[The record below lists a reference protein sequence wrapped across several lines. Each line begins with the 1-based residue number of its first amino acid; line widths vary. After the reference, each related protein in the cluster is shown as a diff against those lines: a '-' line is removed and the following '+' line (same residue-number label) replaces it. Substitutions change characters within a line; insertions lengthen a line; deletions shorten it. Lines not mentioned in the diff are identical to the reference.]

1 MGWLT
6 EQGRYD
12 TIKATFHSVPVRLD
26 QLNRKL
32 FFQNGRPNPD
42 ETDAFMNSEQ
52 IIASLKELV
61 AAGDVP
67 GKVLTDAAD
76 LESYGKDWTRIYA
89 PNPVAIVLPKTTEQV
104 QALVRFAN
112 ENRVALVPSGGRTG
126 LSAGAVAANG
136 EVVIAFDNM
145 NQILDFS
152 ASDRLVRCQAG
163 VVTEQLQNF
172 AEENGLY
179 YPVDFASAGSS
190 QLGGNIS
197 TNAGG
202 IKVIR
207 YGMSRDWVAGLKV
220 VTGKGDILDL
230 NKDLEKNNTGYDLRH
245 LFIGA
250 EGTLGFITEATMKL
264 SRQPDNLT
272 VLVLGLNDLS
282 NTMDVL
288 KTFQGGLDLTAYE
301 FFSHQAMGHVLAHG
315 QVPAPFETEAPYY
328 ALLEFEATSDQVMED
343 AMSLFE
349 QCMENGWVLDGVI
362 SQSETQ
368 AQNLWQLRERISES
382 IAPRTP
388 YKNDISVVVSK
399 VPGFLQEIDELVAE
413 QYPDFEII
421 WFGHI
426 GDGNLHLNILKPED
440 MAKEDFFEKCQ
451 QVNKWVFEIVEK
463 YQGSV
468 SAEHGVGMTKKP
480 YLQYTRSEAEIA
492 YLRGIK
498 QVFDPN
504 GIINPG
510 KIFD

>member
-1 MGWLT
+1 M
-6 EQGRYD
+6 
-12 TIKATFHSVPVRLD
+12 K
-26 QLNRKL
+26 
-32 FFQNGRPNPD
+32 
-42 ETDAFMNSEQ
+42 SEQ

-61 AAGDVP
+61 ATGEAP
-67 GKVLTDAAD
+67 GKVLTDPAD
-76 LESYGKDWTRIYA
+76 LENYGKDWTRIYA
-89 PNPVAIVLPKTTEQV
+89 PNPLAIVLPKTTEQV

-136 EVVIAFDNM
+136 EVVVAFDNM

-172 AEENGLY
+172 AEENNLY

-190 QLGGNIS
+190 QLGGNLS

-230 NKDLEKNNTGYDLRH
+230 NKDLAKNNTGYDLRH

-272 VLVLGLNDLS
+272 VLVLGLNDLG

-315 QVPAPFETEAPYY
+315 QVQAPFETEAPYY
-328 ALLEFEATSDQVMED
+328 ALLEFEATSDQVMDD
-343 AMSLFE
+343 AMNLFE

-399 VPGFLQEIDELVAE
+399 VPGFLQEIDALVAE

>member
-1 MGWLT
+1 
-6 EQGRYD
+6 
-12 TIKATFHSVPVRLD
+12 A
-26 QLNRKL
+26 
-32 FFQNGRPNPD
+32 
-42 ETDAFMNSEQ
+42 
-52 IIASLKELV
+52 
-61 AAGDVP
+61 P
-67 GKVLTDAAD
+67 GKILTDPAD
-76 LESYGKDWTRIYA
+76 LESYGKDWTRIYT
-89 PNPVAIVLPKTTEQV
+89 PNPLAIALPKTTEQV
-104 QALVRFAN
+104 QALVKFAN
-112 ENRVALVPSGGRTG
+112 DNQVALVPSGGRTG

-136 EVVIAFDNM
+136 EVVVAFDNM
-145 NQILDFS
+145 NQVLDFS

-163 VVTEQLQNF
+163 VITEQLQSF
-172 AEENGLY
+172 AEENHLY

-190 QLGGNIS
+190 QLGGNLS

-264 SRQPDNLT
+264 TRQPNNLT
-272 VLVLGLNDLS
+272 VLVLGLNDLG

-301 FFSHQAMGHVLAHG
+301 FFSHQAMGHVLAHS
-315 QVPAPFETEAPYY
+315 QVQAPFETEAPYY
-328 ALLEFEATSDQVMED
+328 ALLEFEATSDQIMDD

-368 AQNLWQLRERISES
+368 ANSLWQLRERISES

-399 VPGFLQEIDELVAE
+399 VPEFLAEIDELVAK

-451 QVNKWVFEIVEK
+451 QVNKWVFEIVER

>member
-1 MGWLT
+1 
-6 EQGRYD
+6 
-12 TIKATFHSVPVRLD
+12 
-26 QLNRKL
+26 
-32 FFQNGRPNPD
+32 
-42 ETDAFMNSEQ
+42 MNSEQ
-52 IIASLKELV
+52 IIAALKSLMEEG
-61 AAGDVP
+61 AAQ
-67 GKVLTDAAD
+67 GKVLTDPAD
-76 LESYGKDWTRIYA
+76 LNTYGTDWTRIYA
-89 PNPVAIVLPKTTEQV
+89 PAPVAIVLPKTTEQV
-104 QALVRFAN
+104 QALVKFAN
-112 ENRVALVPSGGRTG
+112 DNQVALVPSGGRTG

-136 EVVIAFDNM
+136 EVVVAFDNM

-152 ASDRLVRCQAG
+152 ASDRMVHCQAG

-172 AEENGLY
+172 AEENDLY

-190 QLGGNIS
+190 QLGGNLS

-220 VTGKGDILDL
+220 VTGKGDILEL
-230 NKDLEKNNTGYDLRH
+230 NKDLAKNNTGYDLRH
-245 LFIGA
+245 LFVGA

-264 SRQPDNLT
+264 ARQPENLT
-272 VLVLGLNDLS
+272 VLVLGLGDLT

-288 KTFQGGLDLTAYE
+288 QTFQKKIDLTAYE
-301 FFSHQAMGHVLAHG
+301 FFSHQAMGHVLAHS
-315 QVPAPFETEAPYY
+315 QVQAPFETEAPYY
-328 ALLEFEATSDQVMED
+328 ALLEFEAVSDQVMDD
-343 AMSLFE
+343 AMALFE

-388 YKNDISVVVSK
+388 YKNDISVLVSK
-399 VPGFLQEIDELVAE
+399 VPGFLREIDAVVTEH
-413 QYPDFEII
+413 YPDFEII

-426 GDGNLHLNILKPED
+426 GDGNLHLNILKPEG
-440 MAKEDFFEKCQ
+440 MVKEDFFEKCQ
-451 QVNKWVFEIVEK
+451 QVNKWVFEIVQR
-463 YQGSV
+463 YNGSV

-480 YLQYTRSEAEIA
+480 YLEYTRSAAEIA

-504 GIINPG
+504 GVINPG